1 MLENVRKFT
10 DIPLVLHGCTGMDE
24 QVVKDAISLGV
35 AKINFGTEI
44 RYKYVQHYQEALNN
58 LDHQGHS
65 WKLSQYASDAL
76 AEDIKKIIELSGSA
90 GKA

>member
-1 MLENVRKFT
+1 MLREVRKFT

-24 QVVKDAISLGV
+24 SVVKEAISLGV

-44 RYKYVQHYQEALNN
+44 RYKYVQHYEEALRE

-65 WKLSQYASDAL
+65 WKLSQYASNAL
-76 AEDIKKIIELSGSA
+76 CEDVKNIIRLSGSE